1 MSMRA
6 QFFIAWRQLWHRKL
20 LNGIAV
26 LGVMLGVLT
35 LVAMTGI
42 MRGFQTKFLDTIL
55 EVSPHVVMF
64 DTRLGTQK
72 PIIDTLLDDEPPPP
86 VPGSGS
92 GSGPASTTIHLTR
105 LLRQTST
112 DRQSRIIRPSETVA
126 ALASLGG
133 VVAVAPLVVG
143 NAVAAAGAKEVPVEL
158 RGIDPKTQDLV
169 TPLRDR
175 VITGAFKDLAGAV
188 DGVIIGTGLA
198 DQLGLHV
205 GDNLA
210 CTSGRGQRVILRVVA
225 TFETGVAALDK
236 GRIYVPTRLA
246 QTVLGRGDAIDRI
259 ELRLRDPSLAPSIAA
274 RMESLF
280 GYNTESWQE
289 TNASILGVFDQQN
302 MITGL
307 IIGAVLLVG
316 GFGILSIQVM
326 VVLEKRKDIAL
337 LKSVGYSSRTVLTV
351 FLMQGATVAVLGA
364 SLGAGLGHLLLAFM
378 RTLKSASGL
387 GYSKPATFAIYE
399 RPLVYIL
406 AFSFAVAIGLLASF
420 LPAWRASRLEPVDVL
435 RGS

>member
-1 MSMRA
+1 MRA
-6 QFFIAWRQLWHRKL
+6 QLFIAWRQLWHRKL

-55 EVSPHVVMF
+55 QISPHVIVF
-64 DTRLGTQK
+64 DTRLGETRA
-72 PIIDTLLDDEPPPP
+72 IVDLLLDEPAPAA
-86 VPGSGS
+86 GSVAA
-92 GSGPASTTIHLTR
+92 PRLTHVV
-105 LLRQTST
+105 RQTST
-112 DRQSRIIRPSETVA
+112 DRQSRIVRPRETVA
-126 ALASLGG
+126 AIASLGG
-133 VVAVAPLVVG
+133 VAAVSPLVVG
-143 NAVAAAGAKEVPVEL
+143 NAVASSGAKELPVEL
-158 RGIDPKTQDLV
+158 RGIDPVVQDKV

-175 VITGAFKDLAGAV
+175 VVAGSFSDLGGAV
-188 DGVIIGTGLA
+188 DGAIVGAGLA
-198 DQLGLHV
+198 DLLGVHV
-205 GDNLA
+205 GDNLTCA
-210 CTSGRGQRVILRVVA
+210 SGRGQRVILRVVA

-259 ELRLRDPSLAPSIAA
+259 ELRLTRPDDAPAVAA
-274 RMESLF
+274 RLEALF
-280 GYNTESWQE
+280 GYNAESWQE

-326 VVLEKRKDIAL
+326 IVLEKRRDIAL
-337 LKSVGYSSRTVLTV
+337 LKAVGYSSRNVLSI
-351 FLMQGATVAVLGA
+351 FLLQGATVAVFGA
-364 SLGAGLGHLLLAFM
+364 ALGAGLGHLALNFM
-378 RTLKSASGL
+378 RTIKSASGM
-387 GYSKPATFAIYE
+387 GYSKPSTFAIYE
-399 RPLVYIL
+399 RPLVYVL
-406 AFSFAVAIGLLASF
+406 AFSFAVGIGLLASF
-420 LPAWRASRLEPVDVL
+420 VPAWRASRVEPVDVL